1 MALFNHL
8 FPYSNLHDINLDWI
22 ISIIK
27 SIDPAVIQAL
37 QELTPDIIEQVNQK
51 VSEAQAAAIAA
62 QSSASEANTA
72 RENAATSASEAAQD
86 AAEAATN
93 ATEAGADA
101 VRAENAA
108 NEAGSKA
115 ETAVANALSV
125 SIYGVVQSGYA
136 TIGDAQVYK
145 SGKTFTLFLACTM
158 TGKNASGTTTD
169 VGTVE
174 YFPGTSGNRRFTGN
188 FWRSGSPHAI
198 GTVVISTNGVIS
210 VNNANFETG
219 DVLYIDTAF
228 MA

>member
-72 RENAATSASEAAQD
+72 RENATVSAAEAAQD
-86 AAEAATN
+86 ATDASTN
-93 ATEAGADA
+93 ATAANADA

-108 NEAGSKA
+108 NNA
-115 ETAVANALSV
+115 ANVVNAALAPQIISPTFADFLTI
-125 SIYGVVQSGYA
+125 SSGLSW
-136 TIGDAQVYK
+136 V
-145 SGKTFTLFLACTM
+145 SGKIMHISAYGRINSVPGSPEYPTIVTFPPDKKIIAGQTGSFFVKTGNVVSDMIACGSTAEKVDINRGTLVQDALFLLTC
-158 TGKNASGTTTD
+158 D
-169 VGTVE
+169 
-174 YFPGTSGNRRFTGN
+174 F
-188 FWRSGSPHAI
+188 
-198 GTVVISTNGVIS
+198 
-210 VNNANFETG
+210 
-219 DVLYIDTAF
+219 VLQ
-228 MA
+228 

>member
-72 RENAATSASEAAQD
+72 RENAATSAAEAAQD
-86 AAEAATN
+86 A
-93 ATEAGADA
+93 TEASADA

-108 NEAGSKA
+108 NNATNVVA
-115 ETAVANALSV
+115 DALAVKTFGMTSSAHAS
-125 SIYGVVQSGYA
+125 
-136 TIGDAQVYK
+136 IGDAQILQ
-145 SGKTFTLFLACTM
+145 SGKTITFYLAGTM
-158 TGKNASGTTTD
+158 TGKASGAKTD
-169 VGTVE
+169 VGTVTN
-174 YFPGTSGNRRFTGN
+174 FPSLSSVRRFCGW
-188 FWRSGSPHAI
+188 FWRGGAPTAV
-198 GTVVISTNGVIS
+198 GTVEISTNGILS
-210 VNNANFETG
+210 VNNANFEIG

-228 MA
+228 MI

>member
-51 VSEAQAAAIAA
+51 VNEAQAAAIAA

-72 RENAATSASEAAQD
+72 RESAATSAAEAAQD
-86 AAEAATN
+86 ATEAAT
-93 ATEAGADA
+93 DA

-108 NEAGSKA
+108 NIVADA
-115 ETAVANALSV
+115 LAVKSFGMTSSAHAS
-125 SIYGVVQSGYA
+125 
-136 TIGDAQVYK
+136 IGDAQISQ
-145 SGKTFTLFLACTM
+145 SGKTITFYLAGTM
-158 TGKNASGTTTD
+158 TGKADGARTN
-169 VGTVE
+169 VGTVTN
-174 YFPGTSGNRRFTGN
+174 FPTLSSVRRFCGW
-188 FWRSGSPHAI
+188 FWRGGSPTAV
-198 GTVVISTNGVIS
+198 GSAEISTDGVLS
-210 VNNANFETG
+210 VNNANFEIG

-228 MA
+228 MI